1 MRLHHTPVMA
11 AEAIAA
17 LHVRPDGSYIDCTVG
32 AGGHSEAIL
41 RAADPAPRLLGIDL
55 DAEAL
60 RLARAR
66 LADFG
71 DRVALAQGNFSQL
84 AGIAERHGFK
94 PADGVLF
101 DLGLSSMQVDTAER
115 GFSFRQEAPLDMRFD
130 PNQGLTAHEV
140 VNQYSEGALADIIAT
155 LGEEPRAR
163 RVARAIVGSRL
174 VETTTQLAEIVAHT
188 LGRPPRSRIHPAT
201 RTFQAIR
208 MEVNGELENLRRGI
222 EQAIALLAPGG
233 RLATIS
239 YHSLEDRLIKNMLR
253 NEASGCICPP
263 ERLECE
269 CGHAPTLKLVSRRV
283 IKPSPEEIRANP
295 RSRSAKMRVA
305 ERI

>member
-1 MRLHHTPVMA
+1 MRQRHTPVMA
-11 AEAIAA
+11 AEIVAA
-17 LHVRPDGSYIDCTVG
+17 LRVRPDGSYIDCTVG

-41 RAADPAPRLLGIDL
+41 RAADPVPRLLGIDL

-60 RLARAR
+60 RLAGER
-66 LADFG
+66 LAAFG
-71 DRVALAQGNFSQL
+71 DRVALAQGNFSEL
-84 AGIAERHGFK
+84 GAIAERHGFR

-130 PNQGLTAHEV
+130 PNQRLSAYEV
-140 VNQYSEGALADIIAT
+140 VNQYSEGALADIIFT

-163 RVARAIVGSRL
+163 RVARAIVGSRPL
-174 VETTTQLAEIVAHT
+174 ETTTQLAEIVAQA

-222 EQAIALLAPGG
+222 EQAIGLLASGG

-239 YHSLEDRLIKNMLR
+239 YHSLEDRLVKNVLR
-253 NEASGCICPP
+253 REASGCICPP
-263 ERLECE
+263 EKLECE
-269 CGHAPTLKLVSRRV
+269 CGHVPMLKLVSRRV
-283 IKPSPEEIRANP
+283 IKPSPEEVRANP